1 LTLSAKLDEAK
12 AALQALY
19 DTPLAQAWAKAKAE
33 RDEARAELAEKRRHC
48 IEWMEI
54 RDKLRDD
61 RDALRAAIEARYE
74 RDNAQ
79 RAFNGMLRAYGE
91 LRAAIEAHNAR
102 FTTTES
108 DRIPLPPAAKE
119 NSDE

>member
-1 LTLSAKLDEAK
+1 MELETSDRLRGYWQDTQTKLN
-12 AALQALY
+12 AAIR
-19 DTPLAQAWAKAKAE
+19 E
-33 RDEARAELAEKRRHC
+33 RDEARAELALLGSAA
-48 IEWMEI
+48 
-54 RDKLRDD
+54 DKLRIAH
-61 RDALRAAIEARYE
+61 REEVHNLLAASDEARYE